1 MESEI
6 LLSEKST
13 NLINTIHNKT
23 NKINKKELLG
33 NKRKL
38 NSSTIYQKTS
48 STQKKIKYIDI
59 SNGKEKTQILLNSK
73 DKTKLIK
80 NFQFT
85 TNYITELKIFKTNLL
100 KFQNQNEKN
109 ILDNYKLPKSYC
121 CNCKISCD
129 IDSCN
134 CISKHNQIY
143 ECNSN
148 CLCRKINC
156 SNRII
161 QNGINNSL
169 MIKYINKTKG
179 FGLFANNDIS
189 KGDFICEYIG
199 EIISKEEAERKIY
212 MNYILKKPNYIL
224 QIRECYENNFSL
236 NTFINSENFGN
247 CSRFINHSCQPNLYF
262 EFIRVEHFIPHCA
275 FFANKDIKKGEE
287 LTFCYSSYFND
298 DFKIKDNKSLSYKK
312 CECGSLLCKGY
323 IPN

>member
-1 MESEI
+1 MENEI
-6 LLSEKST
+6 LLSEKNI
-13 NLINTIHNKT
+13 NLINTINDKT
-23 NKINKKELLG
+23 NQINQKNLIG

-38 NSSTIYQKTS
+38 HSSTLSQKTS

-73 DKTKLIK
+73 DKTKLLK
-80 NFQFT
+80 NFQYT
-85 TNYITELKIFKTNLL
+85 TNYITELKIFKSNSF
-100 KFQNQNEKN
+100 KFQNQNEEN
-109 ILDNYKLPKSYC
+109 ILDNYKLPKTYF

-129 IDSCN
+129 INSCN
-134 CISKHNQIY
+134 CINKHNQIY

-148 CLCRKINC
+148 CLCKKKNC

-161 QNGINNSL
+161 QNGIKNSL
-169 MIKYINKTKG
+169 IIKYINKTKG

-199 EIISKEEAERKIY
+199 EIISKEEAEKKIY
-212 MNYILKKPNYIL
+212 MNHILKKPNYIL
-224 QIRECYENNFSL
+224 QIRECYSNNFSL
-236 NTFINSENFGN
+236 NTFIDSEKYGN
-247 CSRFINHSCQPNLYF
+247 CARFINHSCQPNLTY
-262 EFIRVEHFIPHCA
+262 EFVRIENFIPHCA
-275 FFANKDIKKGEE
+275 FYANKDIKKGEE

-298 DFKIKDNKSLSYKK
+298 NIKDNKSLSYKK